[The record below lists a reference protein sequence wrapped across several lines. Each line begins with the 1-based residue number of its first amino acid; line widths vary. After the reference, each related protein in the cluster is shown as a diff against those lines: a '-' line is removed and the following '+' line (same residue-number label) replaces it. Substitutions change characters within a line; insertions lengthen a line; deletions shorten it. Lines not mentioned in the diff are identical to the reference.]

1 MRAALVVV
9 MLALLGGCRPD
20 EPDDVAVVS
29 EPSAPQQAEVLQP
42 LPVGMRPV
50 QVQDEEKCRQV
61 LSLEAQLQIL
71 LTKDNEQHPDA
82 VALREEIGRL
92 RSELPA
98 DGTFCSP
105 DSDRQQQ
112 RVIAVQGPLQVKDE
126 CRQLVAREAQL
137 QNLLKDF
144 TERHPDVIATRSE
157 IARLR
162 SELPADAYC
171 PPNSDQQQQRLP
183 AVQGGQVQAVD
194 YAFCRQLVAAE
205 ADLQQLRLKYTEQH
219 PDVILLR
226 SRIGQL
232 RSQLP
237 ADSPFNCSPN
247 SDQQQQGAPAVE
259 ELRR

>member
-9 MLALLGGCRPD
+9 MLALLSGCRPD

-105 DSDRQQQ
+105 NSDQQQQ
-112 RVIAVQGPLQVKDE
+112 RVIAVQRQVQLE
-126 CRQLVAREAQL
+126 CRRLVELETQLEQM
-137 QNLLKDF
+137 
-144 TERHPDVIATRSE
+144 PTRSTE
-157 IARLR
+157 QYPYPVEMNVRTQIARLR
-162 SELPADAYC
+162 SELPADASC
-171 PPNSDQQQQRLP
+171 LPNSDQQPQRPP
-183 AVQGGQVQAVD
+183 AVQGQVQIKD
-194 YAFCRQLVAAE
+194 ERRQLIALE
-205 ADLQQLRLKYTEQH
+205 ADLQQALRKYTEQH
-219 PDVILLR
+219 PDIVRLR
-226 SRIGQL
+226 SVIGQL
-232 RSQLP
+232 RNRLQ
-237 ADSPFNCSPN
+237 ADGTCSPN
-247 SDQQQQGAPAVE
+247 SDQQQQGAPAVVQ
-259 ELRR
+259 